1 MIRKIVIGS
10 ALAFATAA
18 LLPVVKKTL
27 RPLAETGIKGAKSTY
42 ETIKEEVEDI
52 IAEAKLERMQDKF
65 DKELANDEEIKQE
78 MERKNLA
85 FTLIPAAKDKI
96 RPLVDTGI
104 KSVKSTIETIK
115 EEVEDL
121 IVEAK
126 LERKQKLV
134 DKEISDIEEEIMDDK
149 EAPSIQEI
157 TNEEKVVNVL
167 VATHAEQEEEN
178 NNDPKNG

>member
-1 MIRKIVIGS
+1 MVRKIVIGS

-27 RPLAETGIKGAKSTY
+27 RPLAETGIKGAKSTF

-52 IAEAKLERMQDKF
+52 IAEAKIERMQEQF
-65 DKELANDEEIKQE
+65 DKELAKNTEEMTQE

-85 FTLIPAAKDKI
+85 FTLIPAAKEKI
-96 RPLVDTGI
+96 RPIVDTGMKSI
-104 KSVKSTIETIK
+104 KSTFETIK

-126 LERKQKLV
+126 LEKKQKQAE
-134 DKEISDIEEEIMDDK
+134 KELSDIEEEMMDDLEK
-149 EAPSIQEI
+149 PGIQEI
-157 TNEEKVVNVL
+157 TDVQNSVNEVEIEKEIV
-167 VATHAEQEEEN
+167 E
-178 NNDPKNG
+178 NDPKNS